1 MKKLI
6 TLITVFVIGF
16 ANAQIEK
23 YKASDYSLSNDVKNY
38 NTFTYKYDVE
48 LGKYK
53 TVEKHILIFENGL
66 LKIDYIL
73 DNYLGRFSQIK
84 SYEYNDKKQLI
95 SIKKAE
101 DYEKPQYYLFKEFLY
116 EKNNLVKETTYSG
129 YDKFLKEY
137 TYDETDKII
146 KTKTF
151 QNENVLIEQ
160 SDYKYTSPTNYS
172 IISIR
177 YTDGKEVSKI
187 IDKFEKNLLISKDIS
202 DSLGKIIY
210 LYEYDSKGNRILL
223 DDGLDEYETNYVYGK
238 TGAILNCR
246 AVEYDEFEDSLTN
259 FFKFSEVVNKD
270 GSKDGSKIFD
280 KEYVKSFN
288 VSILS
293 YDFVDDLK

>member
-53 TVEKHILIFENGL
+53 TVEKHILIFERGL